1 MADTPA
7 AAPSG
12 PRANKSAARG
22 RRRGGG
28 GGGGNTGRAANNST
42 TTATSNDH
50 QTFDTRGGGRG
61 RRGGRNRGRGGAQV
75 EGGHNGEGGPP
86 PDTGLQPDGTS
97 GDRLAGD
104 ASNDKGE
111 GKSESADQAEN
122 KKIAAGKGMPEEES
136 DDDDETESPFVIFT
150 DDTEKSYGDFDA
162 KDFVRTDDNL
172 GIRYE
177 SQQIFA
183 DTVLLLRYNCP
194 DKKCDVACLGWPDL
208 HHHVKSR
215 HGRSMCDLCT
225 RNKKVFTHEHE
236 LFTVNQL
243 RKHEK
248 YGDHV
253 PGAAE
258 QSGFKGHPEC
268 GFCRV
273 RFYGDDELYAHCR
286 DKHERCHICD
296 RRRNGQSPQY
306 FVNYDALEEHF
317 KHDHYL
323 CLDKECLEKK
333 FVVFENQMD
342 LKAHRLEEHPNSMS
356 KDERRGARH
365 VDMGAFN
372 VRSNYET
379 ERPRRGAGRGRD
391 PNAEPLPV
399 SSAQP
404 LRRDELAYHRQM
416 AIQSAQSVTSR
427 TFGGQLTTG
436 GPSRAPPTPAS
447 RTPAQVPSRT
457 PSAAPTPPIQNLSI
471 SGNNT
476 TTAPHVSPSLRD
488 QARQLAHAGVINR
501 AAIMLKNDQLKLDN
515 FKNKVSAYRTGRITA
530 THMID
535 GFFSLFDTSPDDVG
549 KLIKELAELYEN
561 ESQRLGLLK
570 AWNDWRA
577 INEDY
582 PALPGAGGNYNP
594 SSTAGATGS
603 GGARVLMLKNT
614 AAAGRSPSA
623 RNTIASV
630 SSNSAFPPL
639 PSSSGTRSSS
649 SKPLATGVAARSG
662 YTSANLSAA
671 SSRSSSRAP
680 QPGPSRSAD
689 AFPALPA
696 APKPNTLM
704 AGLTRGTRRW
714 DSPGPQQSAWT
725 SDPAS
730 AAGSE
735 YDMSESS
742 NAGGG
747 GKKGKGKKKQVLYHF
762 G

>member
-1 MADTPA
+1 M
-7 AAPSG
+7 
-12 PRANKSAARG
+12 
-22 RRRGGG
+22 
-28 GGGGNTGRAANNST
+28 
-42 TTATSNDH
+42 
-50 QTFDTRGGGRG
+50 
-61 RRGGRNRGRGGAQV
+61 
-75 EGGHNGEGGPP
+75 
-86 PDTGLQPDGTS
+86 
-97 GDRLAGD
+97 
-104 ASNDKGE
+104 
-111 GKSESADQAEN
+111 
-122 KKIAAGKGMPEEES
+122 
-136 DDDDETESPFVIFT
+136 
-150 DDTEKSYGDFDA
+150 
-162 KDFVRTDDNL
+162 RTDDNL

-268 GFCRV
+268 GFCRT

-296 RRRNGQSPQY
+296 RRANGRSQQY
-306 FVNYDALEEHF
+306 FVNYDALENHF
-317 KHDHYL
+317 KDDHYL

-342 LKAHRLEEHPNSMS
+342 LKAHQLEEHPNSMS
-356 KDERRGARH
+356 KDDRRSARH

-372 VRSNYET
+372 MRSAYES

-404 LRRDELAYHRQM
+404 MRRDELAFHRQM

-427 TFGGQLTTG
+427 TFGGQLTG
-436 GPSRAPPTPAS
+436 GPSRAPPTPAG
-447 RTPAQVPSRT
+447 RTPAQPPSRA
-457 PSAAPTPPIQNLSI
+457 SAAATTPPIQNLSI
-471 SGNNT
+471 SGST
-476 TTAPHVSPSLRD
+476 TPSAPVIPPNLRD

-501 AAIMLKNDQLKLDN
+501 AAIMLKNDQRKLDN
-515 FKNKVSAYRTGRITA
+515 FKTKVSDYRTGKITA

-535 GFFSLFDTSPDDVG
+535 GFFSLFDTSPDDMG

-603 GGARVLMLKNT
+603 GGARVLMLKNS
-614 AAAGRSPSA
+614 ASAGRTPAA
-623 RNTIASV
+623 RNTISSV
-630 SSNSAFPPL
+630 SSNPAFPPL
-639 PSSSGTRSSS
+639 PSSSGTKSPASR
-649 SKPLATGVAARSG
+649 PLSMGPAARSG
-662 YTSANLSAA
+662 YSSANPSAA
-671 SSRSSSRAP
+671 NSRSSSRAP
-680 QPGPSRSAD
+680 QPGPSSSAD

-714 DSPGPQQSAWT
+714 DSPGPSQSAWT
-725 SDPAS
+725 SDSAS
-730 AAGSE
+730 AGGSG
-735 YDMSESS
+735 YDAPEPSTSG
-742 NAGGG
+742 N
-747 GKKGKGKKKQVLYHF
+747 KKGKGKKKQVLYHF